1 MTSVHLHQS
10 PVHQY
15 NNKVH
20 YCLCY
25 NPMLAVILLTF
36 NSMAIKCEEAV
47 FLMLMVALSK
57 VECHDSKQASWDS
70 CWYHFWRS
78 GVSWPHASS
87 TSPCWGK
94 WICSHDSSLCRRS
107 LGPSWS
113 AIRHGLWSLASYS
126 TWFQL
131 IQPRFFHSASIVLL
145 HVIFGLPCSR
155 LKQLGSGYLFH
166 SSKHRRSI
174 SIVWPSP
181 FLVEFMAG
189 DGVWPEYAKDSS

>member
-57 VECHDSKQASWDS
+57 VECHDSKKASWDS
-70 CWYHFWRS
+70 CWHHFWRS

-113 AIRHGLWSLASYS
+113 AIRRGKPIYPA
-126 TWFQL
+126 QNGND
-131 IQPRFFHSASIVLL
+131 FHSFFLSTPAKRTKEFFFKGIVKLS
-145 HVIFGLPCSR
+145 VF
-155 LKQLGSGYLFH
+155 
-166 SSKHRRSI
+166 
-174 SIVWPSP
+174 
-181 FLVEFMAG
+181 
-189 DGVWPEYAKDSS
+189 